1 MSNRTFKGP
10 APGMNQIEMTADSV
24 VIMELSEEMRYLKRE
39 IYLNTQMMEE
49 LWVAVKYLL
58 PKGRLKV
65 WKQQRARKNPS
76 RSRNPSAT

>member
-1 MSNRTFKGP
+1 
-10 APGMNQIEMTADSV
+10 MNQIEMTADSV